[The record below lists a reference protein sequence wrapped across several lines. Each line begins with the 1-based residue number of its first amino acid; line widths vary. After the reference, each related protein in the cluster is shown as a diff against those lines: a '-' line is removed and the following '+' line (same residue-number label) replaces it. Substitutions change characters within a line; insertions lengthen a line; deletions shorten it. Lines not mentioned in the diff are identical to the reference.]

1 VHAFSASYWS
11 FLLAPL
17 PAMAAAK
24 LYGRRV
30 VLNYRSG
37 EADDH
42 LRRSRAA
49 VPSMRRL
56 ADAIVVPSGYLVD
69 VFAQFGLAARSVFNF
84 VELERIPYRRR
95 DALVGMRSPHF
106 FSNRNLEPMYNVACT
121 LRAFARVQAEVPGAR
136 LTVAGDGAERA
147 RLEALAVSLGLRHV
161 EFVGRVRPE
170 AMPALYDAAD
180 VYLNSPDIDNMP
192 NSVIEAYAAGLPVV
206 TTDAGGIPYI
216 VRDGET
222 GLMVKRDDDAA
233 MASAALRL
241 LREPGLATRLADT
254 ARAEC
259 LAKYSW
265 SAVSHEWADVYASL
279 VAAGETSAA
288 SAAAQAADA
297 EDDAARQTSTAAD
310 AVAAHGA

>member
-1 VHAFSASYWS
+1 
-11 FLLAPL
+11 
-17 PAMAAAK
+17 
-24 LYGRRV
+24 

-37 EADDH
+37 EAEDH

-49 VPSMRRL
+49 VPAMRRL

-69 VFAQFGLAARSVFNF
+69 VFAQFGLRARSVFNF
-84 VELERIPYRRR
+84 VELERILYRRR
-95 DALVGMRSPHF
+95 DALAGADAPHF

-222 GLMVKRDDDAA
+222 GLMVKRGDDAA
-233 MASAALRL
+233 LAAAALRL
-241 LREPGLATRLADT
+241 LREPGLATRLADA
-254 ARAEC
+254 ARREC
-259 LAKYSW
+259 LEKYSW
-265 SAVSHEWADVYASL
+265 SAVSHAWADVYASL
-279 VAAGETSAA
+279 FA
-288 SAAAQAADA
+288 AADA
-297 EDDAARQTSTAAD
+297 DRVGDGVGDDAGDTAARAATAGAVD